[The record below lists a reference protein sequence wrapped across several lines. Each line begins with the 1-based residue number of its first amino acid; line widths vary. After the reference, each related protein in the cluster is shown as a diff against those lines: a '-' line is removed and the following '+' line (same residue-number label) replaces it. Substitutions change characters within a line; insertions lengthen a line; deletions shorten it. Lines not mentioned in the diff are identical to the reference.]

1 MVQCQYLIR
10 QIMLTLPLNVH
21 FFSSSLSLT
30 TEAMVNMKK
39 WILLLLSLLLFP
51 FIVFFG
57 CFALMSGD
65 HHYRRDDI
73 ISYWLYTPDILKRYH
88 NYQKKLNMNIIMT
101 G

>member
-1 MVQCQYLIR
+1 
-10 QIMLTLPLNVH
+10 
-21 FFSSSLSLT
+21 
-30 TEAMVNMKK
+30 MKK

-73 ISYWLYTPDILKRYH
+73 ISYWLYTPDILKKVPQLSKEVEYEH
-88 NYQKKLNMNIIMT
+88 YYDLDDQHTYVVIKWSNINDIIAKKHVY
-101 G
+101 